1 VRAFGWLFVALSL
14 ACGPIGLRAREL
26 ETASPRGAA
35 SETPHPGS
43 AVCEP
48 PARSFGVLSVPL
60 RRPEGSSRVIPLNAG
75 GYNYTPPSDSV
86 LFDVESS
93 LGSDH
98 R

>member
-1 VRAFGWLFVALSL
+1 MRALGWLFVILSV
-14 ACGPIGLRAREL
+14 ACGPLGLRAREVD
-26 ETASPRGAA
+26 SSSAA
-35 SETPHPGS
+35 SQTSDAGP
-43 AVCEP
+43 VCEP

-75 GYNYTPPSDSV
+75 GYNYTPPQDSM